1 MVDGGGLMGNQ
12 DVAEKSFVHKLTWLN
27 DLNTDLFKLQMSQN
41 VAQLLTNITSLIFGN
56 LHLVGYLPGVVTCI
70 QGLSG

>member
-1 MVDGGGLMGNQ
+1 MEGGGLVGNQ
-12 DVAEKSFVHKLTWLN
+12 EVAEKSFVHKLTWLN
-27 DLNTDLFKLQMSQN
+27 DLNRDLFELQMSWN

-56 LHLVGYLPGVVTCI
+56 LLHLVGYLPGVVTCI